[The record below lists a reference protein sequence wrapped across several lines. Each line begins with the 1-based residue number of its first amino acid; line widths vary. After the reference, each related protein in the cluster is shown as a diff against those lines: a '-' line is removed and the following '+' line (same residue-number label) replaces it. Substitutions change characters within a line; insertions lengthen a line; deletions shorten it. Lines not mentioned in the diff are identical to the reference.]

1 MFLLLFCV
9 TAIVVLIACANIAN
23 LLPVRAASRERDI
36 TVRLSLGAA
45 RRRLMGQ
52 MLTESFLLATAG
64 GLAGLAVARWTLS
77 GIAALVP
84 EQASAMLRFE
94 FDSTVLLF
102 TIVLSAG
109 MALLFGVY
117 PAWLTTRRDLA
128 TALRDGAVG
137 TRRAARFR
145 TSLAT
150 AQVALSM
157 ALLVIAGL
165 FTKSLLN
172 LSRVELG
179 MRVAGVTTFRLS
191 PESNGYSADQSNR
204 FFDRVKQDVM
214 ALPGVTSEG
223 VSTIPVLA
231 GVGSGSNVTVEGFTA
246 DSDANTSSHS
256 ARIGPAYFQTS
267 GIPVL
272 AGREF
277 TMGDVE

>member
-157 ALLVIAGL
+157 AAAGHRDCWPRQGRAIQPTERRTAATVLPSLSSGRARRHAQLLRQIHRTRRA
-165 FTKSLLN
+165 
-172 LSRVELG
+172 SRFDPSD
-179 MRVAGVTTFRLS
+179 R
-191 PESNGYSADQSNR
+191 PQSNR
-204 FFDRVKQDVM
+204 PER
-214 ALPGVTSEG
+214 
-223 VSTIPVLA
+223 A
-231 GVGSGSNVTVEGFTA
+231 G
-246 DSDANTSSHS
+246 
-256 ARIGPAYFQTS
+256 
-267 GIPVL
+267 
-272 AGREF
+272 
-277 TMGDVE
+277 